1 MSAHG
6 GGGAGQ
12 GEARATESN
21 PGEAA
26 RVRRTRVRA
35 MAMALQLSSTVLGSM
50 FFCLGGGILLDRRLG
65 TSPLFLLIGLLLAFM
80 AIGYSLYELAT
91 VGTKRGGRAKAT
103 ATRSTP
109 PGSTEP
115 DDQAR
120 R

>member
-6 GGGAGQ
+6 GDSAGQ

-21 PGEAA
+21 PDEAA
-26 RVRRTRVRA
+26 RVRRTRMRA
-35 MAMALQLSSTVLGSM
+35 TALALQFGTTIAFSLVIFLW
-50 FFCLGGGILLDRRLG
+50 GGIALDRWLG
-65 TSPLFLLIGLLLAFM
+65 TSPLFLLIGLVLAFM

-103 ATRSTP
+103 AARSA
-109 PGSTEP
+109 PGSTGP
-115 DDQAR
+115 DDRAR

>member
-1 MSAHG
+1 MSARG
-6 GGGAGQ
+6 DDGAGQ
-12 GEARATESN
+12 GEARAGGSSAD
-21 PGEAA
+21 EAA
-26 RVRRTRVRA
+26 RVRRTRMRA
-35 MAMALQLSSTVLGSM
+35 TALALQFGTTIAFSLVIFLW
-50 FFCLGGGILLDRRLG
+50 GGIWLDRRLG

-103 ATRSTP
+103 ATRSAP